1 MSKSLEALDKLCKI
15 KIYQKEASAY
25 DYLGKEIYKEE
36 INAIK
41 QDLEEYEEY
50 KDQWSSDTHCWI
62 EDNIGTFY
70 VIDKDKEIECRLY
83 ELPIFNELLAN
94 VDKLLYEN
102 QELKELQELN
112 KQGLWNLKQENK
124 KLKKTIEI
132 LKDKVA
138 D

>member
-1 MSKSLEALDKLCKI
+1 MSKSLEALDKLCKV

-41 QDLEEYEEY
+41 QDLE
-50 KDQWSSDTHCWI
+50 
-62 EDNIGTFY
+62 
-70 VIDKDKEIECRLY
+70 RL
-83 ELPIFNELLAN
+83 EQFEN
-94 VDKLLYEN
+94 EN

-124 KLKKTIEI
+124 KLKKIIEI